1 MGCCFSC
8 NEPRIE
14 IIDETPDRK
23 DFDYL
28 RPKRTVTYSIDSTYN
43 ISLIEVNFHDW
54 FESCVRFWPKNNK
67 MRSNFLLLERTP
79 QPSPSISSF
88 SSSDD
93 AGIDTVF

>member
-14 IIDETPDRK
+14 IIDEMPEGK
-23 DFDYL
+23 EFDYL
-28 RPKRTVTYSIDSTYN
+28 RPKRAITYSIDSTYN
-43 ISLIEVNFHDW
+43 ISLIEINFHGW
-54 FESCVRFWPKNNK
+54 FESCVCLWPKNNK

-88 SSSDD
+88 SSSD
-93 AGIDTVF
+93 AGVDTVF